1 MSMASCPS
9 RSADKEC
16 IELSHVEI
24 SPRRKMSK
32 RMQEPVDQWLGKEG
46 YFRKPTPRDPT
57 CLFRAIS
64 EQVYYTQ
71 YYHLRVRKECTT
83 FMMRKRHLFEKFI
96 TVPFDHYL
104 KEMQCFTE
112 WGGPNEIRAMS
123 LLYHRNIIIFVGEK
137 QMCETVVRTD
147 FKKGDILLCRTN
159 TRQYESVYPI
169 SFVQTAAYCQSLV
182 YEVVYK
188 DIFKMPNITTVAD
201 KMLRNRSSTFRH
213 DRFFQKGNLG
223 IREQL
228 TVDLYNKIKH
238 ESNDTDEVQCAWK
251 GIPPIPYKVA
261 KALAPD
267 YYRNIELDIWCELK
281 REVKSAGWSKYN
293 SNELQV
299 GGKCLIE
306 ISVNE
311 LEQFDRNHK
320 NNRLKSLDYNISDSN
335 NKIVQQQLKQ
345 GLFRLCGYIQEIS
358 TDKEPVLVF
367 IEDLGEKKLVPYS
380 ALKPFPV
387 TRRNKQKNW
396 TPMNRNHA
404 VNSDSSRRWKKT
416 STSFS
421 RKKKDTTGLANVTAN
436 NTIKNVLIN
445 NANDDSIN
453 NNVDNNNIDAIR
465 TVSNIDSDKKP
476 KEEPYQTS
484 ENKMETGSKHATNDE
499 ANNNVPV
506 AFDNLQTTVS
516 NNVQQAADERKKADV
531 IFRNKNTRSRETKNL
546 DHGLQSSVSKQKPAG
561 ESTPYT
567 PYDTNSQINTNS
579 NANIFYITP
588 DGFYPYAPGN
598 FGDHNTNQ
606 MDPSFASRF
615 FYNLHLLHLEQDSVR
630 NLNPAYCGAMP
641 YGQGQGVQTLVEPPN
656 AHTNNIP
663 SVEESIDCLVSGMQN
678 CSLYDGSNSE
688 VSKTSGASDPQNS
701 KQFKQGSSKS
711 NGRDLYQVMQKTK
724 QPGNIKSNKPRGR
737 PQNFRGS
744 AYAQHSGQ
752 QSYSTMSSNP
762 GGSYDAQRHD
772 VCALPPQHHLDS
784 STTWTPHQATAM
796 TPANSSGAYMP
807 QYATAVY
814 SAMPYHELLPPHCA
828 GEGNMY
834 YSGNFSW
841 NPSYMPVPC
850 LPPQHVDSAIESAA
864 MPSYPQHAYPLTETY
879 PPTNPSAGYPQ
890 TTSQS
895 MVYPQPMMYPQPI
908 QYALPPLPPPLP
920 PPHVQEQWNSC
931 MGQQSYMQYPV
942 PPPQTIE
949 PPSAAQN
956 VMPHNSL

>member
-1 MSMASCPS
+1 VAILEKAHAKKRVKRITSITTIAFEKSSGRFTLMSMASCPS
-9 RSADKEC
+9 RSADKEQC

-71 YYHLRVRKECTT
+71 YYHLR
-83 FMMRKRHLFEKFI
+83 FI

-345 GLFRLCGYIQEIS
+345 GLFRL
-358 TDKEPVLVF
+358 
-367 IEDLGEKKLVPYS
+367 
-380 ALKPFPV
+380 
-387 TRRNKQKNW
+387 
-396 TPMNRNHA
+396 
-404 VNSDSSRRWKKT
+404 
-416 STSFS
+416 
-421 RKKKDTTGLANVTAN
+421 
-436 NTIKNVLIN
+436 
-445 NANDDSIN
+445 
-453 NNVDNNNIDAIR
+453 
-465 TVSNIDSDKKP
+465 

-546 DHGLQSSVSKQKPAG
+546 DHGFQSSVSKQKPAG

-567 PYDTNSQINTNS
+567 PYDT
-579 NANIFYITP
+579 
-588 DGFYPYAPGN
+588 
-598 FGDHNTNQ
+598 
-606 MDPSFASRF
+606 SFASRF